1 MHCTERCPLAC
12 AKSCDPVTGD
22 CRKCAYGKGDKCLV
36 DCSDPNDKDAC
47 ALYCPSNCLS
57 WCSAVNHHCDVCD
70 FGRKPPFC
78 NETCDLGFYGKNCK
92 NKCSSRCKDNVCDPK
107 DGVCD
112 ECVTGHVG
120 KMCNGKCIEGLYGD
134 RCMMKC
140 PETCLGNKCHYRDGK
155 CQSCA
160 PGYTGALCTQFCKE
174 GKFGNNC
181 QESCS
186 KSCGGVCNPFS
197 GECGK
202 CEPGYRGVFCNETCE
217 EGKFGERCGNIC
229 SEYCS
234 EKICHHVSGECSK
247 CVSTRTGPFC
257 SEIAELTFVEE
268 FKDAI
273 YIFLCVLA
281 PVVLV
286 VLLVVLFK
294 LKGCRDKVRLKK
306 QKRILEKEK
315 SDKQEQ
321 DKGGAKYATINRG
334 VKATTLFLR
343 NKEQLSPLPSPNQ
356 NKQTAITK
364 TQVPIKDPKQT
375 KSKIPKE
382 NTVGFGTQD
391 SIKEKKKVNGK
402 NHLHIPKFSEIARE
416 NKTSESI
423 EKQPDLEIREKSS
436 FLLNESIK
444 SDINALYSYAVS
456 SAVQVHA
463 TQGDNIANPNGDSVT
478 IESNS
483 SLSIKGTN
491 SQTSQISNERSLSL
505 NKKTDGYKI
514 RECFEYQA
522 YDGKLQPQLQIATGT
537 ASTPMIAAQGKQ
549 TQSGTLENLQSL
561 SDENNLEFASGS
573 RPLAGQ
579 STDKGQLTLTSNTAV
594 VTSESISVPSNF
606 DQIKISSS
614 TAVIK
619 SPTSADKRDIKNIQ
633 ISTKTTFLSGP
644 PSFSEKLN
652 SQRIETNGND
662 IEAKESAPDEIHN
675 HLNQTAA
682 DDRETDN
689 VHSFS
694 EADDKETYL
703 RDSFDEGGPYLT
715 DLATGEAIPQIH
727 DGGLY
732 KFSDFFLP
740 PTQTFNDD
748 RDIPFIFPSGNYP
761 EPYQLGEDFIFL
773 NPPDYSTFVSPDL
786 NPTEFKMTHGVTTEQ
801 RDVGSTT
808 PFSPTESEEVPI
820 VTLPRDLARSKKPLI
835 RHVSSSALRSA
846 CNEELRSL
854 FHGNI
859 SDSGVLRKTKPDDN
873 TYFRNKQAK
882 GLSKKKDPI
891 SKTTSDLRFNYDDD
905 YFEQSTF
912 YRNIAKSPK
921 NLKDKHYSPAHSS
934 DFYASDNE
942 RMSPTSNLQLP
953 RVQDPR
959 LSSRLGE
966 HRETSPPTKSLRIF
980 PSTTSENS
988 VNDDNFNVPA
998 SKTTD
1003 ERPVPNAVVEN
1014 LVATSSYTTNP
1025 NTSST
1030 IVGQTAGLTP
1040 NKASGH
1046 VIRCATTRQCSPVYP
1061 HVHPGPRPLPTP
1073 PPRGYKGLH
1082 QKNTAVHPSTSDI
1095 SDNSSRSDET

>member
-1 MHCTERCPLAC
+1 MLEMCVHTNRSVFFRNSGANF
-12 AKSCDPVTGD
+12 
-22 CRKCAYGKGDKCLV
+22 CR
-36 DCSDPNDKDAC
+36 
-47 ALYCPSNCLS
+47 
-57 WCSAVNHHCDVCD
+57 
-70 FGRKPPFC
+70 
-78 NETCDLGFYGKNCK
+78 
-92 NKCSSRCKDNVCDPK
+92 
-107 DGVCD
+107 
-112 ECVTGHVG
+112 
-120 KMCNGKCIEGLYGD
+120 
-134 RCMMKC
+134 
-140 PETCLGNKCHYRDGK
+140 
-155 CQSCA
+155 
-160 PGYTGALCTQFCKE
+160 
-174 GKFGNNC
+174 
-181 QESCS
+181 
-186 KSCGGVCNPFS
+186 
-197 GECGK
+197 
-202 CEPGYRGVFCNETCE
+202 
-217 EGKFGERCGNIC
+217 
-229 SEYCS
+229 
-234 EKICHHVSGECSK
+234 
-247 CVSTRTGPFC
+247 
-257 SEIAELTFVEE
+257 
-268 FKDAI
+268 
-273 YIFLCVLA
+273 
-281 PVVLV
+281 
-286 VLLVVLFK
+286 
-294 LKGCRDKVRLKK
+294 RLKK

-619 SPTSADKRDIKNIQ
+619 SPTFADKRDIKNIQ

-694 EADDKETYL
+694 EV
-703 RDSFDEGGPYLT
+703 
-715 DLATGEAIPQIH
+715 
-727 DGGLY
+727 
-732 KFSDFFLP
+732 FLP

-761 EPYQLGEDFIFL
+761 KPYQLGEDFIFL

-801 RDVGSTT
+801 RDVESIT

-820 VTLPRDLARSKKPLI
+820 VTLPRDLARSNKPLI

-854 FHGNI
+854 FHSNI

-891 SKTTSDLRFNYDDD
+891 SKTTSDLRYNYDDD

-1014 LVATSSYTTNP
+1014 LVAASSYTTNP

-1061 HVHPGPRPLPTP
+1061 HVHPGP
-1073 PPRGYKGLH
+1073 
-1082 QKNTAVHPSTSDI
+1082 
-1095 SDNSSRSDET
+1095 